1 VKRLSDSM
9 EKIMIGRIQKLTLLR
24 CTKVVEG
31 SVLDGVYV
39 LSTCLKYFYWCE
51 CCLISRF

>member
-1 VKRLSDSM
+1 M